1 MINLISYNL
10 KMRKEFFVSLLI
22 VILIFIVNFFSKKYT
37 ENFKNNII
45 KNFDSLKESV
55 NEARKKENEDV
66 EIDEELLN
74 DVNQNFNN
82 MKDVWIKNRDV
93 LSYYVEHNELE
104 KIDLNIVSLGSY
116 LQTGQ
121 YDESIKEI
129 DEGVFSVK
137 HIGEKY
143 LFNLKNVL

>member
-1 MINLISYNL
+1 MINLISYKL

-22 VILIFIVNFFSKKYT
+22 VILIFIANFFSKRYT

-45 KNFDSLKESV
+45 NNFDSLKTSV
-55 NEARKKENEDV
+55 NEARKKENENA
-66 EIDEELLN
+66 EIDENLLN
-74 DVNQNFNN
+74 NINNNFNN
-82 MKDVWIKNRDV
+82 MKDVWIKNQDI

-116 LQTGQ
+116 LQTEQ
-121 YDESIKEI
+121 YDESIGEI